1 MSSPGTGRSVNLRT
15 LRRLRR
21 ISRNSMI
28 VSCLTFCRLIAG
40 HRTPRRRSLENR
52 YAPQHAPVGIGKPCK
67 PGSVLRTS
75 RSLCHLSTTT
85 VTRRLQQPTPGIGRA
100 TLNCRY
106 TRSCNPRD
114 VRPDDIAAS
123 AVGSYPA
130 FSPLPGGMHPAGRS
144 FSVTLPYPY
153 GHQVVSLHGA
163 LRCPD
168 FPPLPK
174 QAATE
179 RTCRGKDNKIPRIA
193 ASRAAVSACGGRGGS
208 GKKAFAAVE
217 NGAAGRSCPAR
228 RACRPPGAICIGV
241 K

>member
-40 HRTPRRRSLENR
+40 HRAAAPEPRKNR

-168 FPPLPK
+168 FPSPAEAGGDRDGLAAAKIIKFRESPPLAPPFPPAG
-174 QAATE
+174 AAAAPE
-179 RTCRGKDNKIPRIA
+179 KGVRRRGK
-193 ASRAAVSACGGRGGS
+193 RGG
-208 GKKAFAAVE
+208 GAFLP
-217 NGAAGRSCPAR
+217 GTAGMPSRQGLS
-228 RACRPPGAICIGV
+228 V
-241 K
+241 LV